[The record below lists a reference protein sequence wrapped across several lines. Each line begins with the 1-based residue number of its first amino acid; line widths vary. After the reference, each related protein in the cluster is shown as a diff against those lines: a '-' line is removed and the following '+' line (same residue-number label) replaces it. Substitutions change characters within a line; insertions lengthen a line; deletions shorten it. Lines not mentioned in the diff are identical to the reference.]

1 MVILMIINITAGR
14 MMKSL
19 EAFKGSKPIYDRNG
33 LLIVR
38 GVCRDKDFEKYDSIK
53 EYLANKLK
61 ENGFEIANDDDIIL
75 FMEKIDERMGK
86 SSDIYPD
93 TFGFDILKKSFEDMG
108 CECDYAI
115 GKKGELML
123 GISLW
128 YDKIR
133 GAPKF
138 VEVVCC

>member
-1 MVILMIINITAGR
+1 MIINITAGR

-38 GVCRDKDFEKYDSIK
+38 GVCRDKNFESYESIRD
-53 EYLANKLK
+53 YLMDKLK
-61 ENGFEIANDDDIIL
+61 ENGFEIADKEDIAS
-75 FMEKIDERMGK
+75 FVEKIDEKLGK
-86 SSDIYPD
+86 NNEIYPD
-93 TFGFDILKKSFEDMG
+93 TFGFEILKKSFEDMG
-108 CECDYAI
+108 CECDYVI

-128 YDKIR
+128 YDKIKKIPR
-133 GAPKF
+133 F
-138 VEVVCC
+138 VELICC

>member
-1 MVILMIINITAGR
+1 MIINITTGR

-38 GVCRDKDFEKYDSIK
+38 GVCRDKNFENYDSIK
-53 EYLANKLK
+53 QYLESKLK
-61 ENGFEIANDDDIIL
+61 ENGFEIVDNEEMVL
-75 FMEKIDERMGK
+75 FMEKIDEKLGEE
-86 SSDIYPD
+86 SDIYPD
-93 TFGFDILKKSFEDMG
+93 TFGFEILKKSFEDMG

>member
-1 MVILMIINITAGR
+1 
-14 MMKSL
+14 MKSL

-38 GVCRDKDFEKYDSIK
+38 GVCRDKNFENYDSIK
-53 EYLANKLK
+53 QYLESKLK
-61 ENGFEIANDDDIIL
+61 ENGFEIVDNEEMVL
-75 FMEKIDERMGK
+75 FMEKIDEKLGEE
-86 SSDIYPD
+86 SDIYPD
-93 TFGFDILKKSFEDMG
+93 TFGFEILKKSFEDMG

>member
-1 MVILMIINITAGR
+1 MIINITTGR

-19 EAFKGSKPIYDRNG
+19 EAFKGSKPIYDKNG

-38 GVCRDKDFEKYDSIK
+38 GVCRDKDFENYDSIK
-53 EYLANKLK
+53 QYLESKLK
-61 ENGFEIANDDDIIL
+61 ENGFEIIDNEEMVL
-75 FMEKIDERMGK
+75 FMEKIDEKLGEE
-86 SSDIYPD
+86 SDIYPD
-93 TFGFDILKKSFEDMG
+93 TFGFEILKKSFEDMG

-128 YDKIR
+128 YDKVR
-133 GAPKF
+133 RAPKF

>member
-1 MVILMIINITAGR
+1 
-14 MMKSL
+14 MKSL

-53 EYLANKLK
+53 EYLTYKLK
-61 ENGFEIANDDDIIL
+61 ENGFEIADEDDLIS
-75 FMEKIDERMGK
+75 FMERIDEKLGK
-86 SSDIYPD
+86 NSDIYAD
-93 TFGFDILKKSFEDMG
+93 TFGFEILKKSFEDMG

-115 GKKGELML
+115 GKKGDLML

-128 YDKIR
+128 YDKIKKS
-133 GAPKF
+133 PKF
-138 VEVVCC
+138 VELVCC